1 MWNENRKRDGA
12 FASGEIQNV
21 DGELEGFYDK
31 TDMENKAFR
40 YVL

>member
-1 MWNENRKRDGA
+1 MSHQNKVRDRA
-12 FASGEIQNV
+12 FANGEIQGV